1 MADILPNAPELA
13 GKLPKP
19 VFRDPNHHIKIYQGD
34 CLEILAAI
42 PADCV
47 DLIFADPPYF
57 LSNDGITC
65 HAGKMVSVNKGTW
78 DKSKGPDLNHEQVA
92 KNLFLKVCGF
102 FHRSQPRT
110 ADLQNRSARSSASRD
125 FVRALY
131 SRRGADGHFSACLRL
146 NLAQLTGY
154 GLQWSG

>member
-65 HAGKMVSVNKGTW
+65 HAGKMVSVNKGAW
-78 DKSKGPDLNHEQVA
+78 DKSKGPDA
-92 KNLFLKVCGF
+92 
-102 FHRSQPRT
+102 PR
-110 ADLQNRSARSSASRD
+110 
-125 FVRALY
+125 VRA
-131 SRRGADGHFSACLRL
+131 FSF
-146 NLAQLTGY
+146 T
-154 GLQWSG
+154 